1 MIGEFSY
8 WRLVMKNVSALTLT
22 TLLALAFG
30 APAFAQTPAPK
41 PPPTYEQVIVNTW
54 KNLHNKI
61 LAMAK
66 DTAFPDAKLGWK
78 PHPDSRS
85 VLEELRHVTIGLEM
99 TTAQAKGET
108 YDFMAKEKEFS
119 SRPQTRAA
127 VVAEMEAAIAA
138 SYAVLD
144 TPGNK
149 PRPQLIGWLDH
160 QGEHYGKLVTSYRV
174 NGIVPP
180 ISRPKS

>member
-1 MIGEFSY
+1 MEVS
-8 WRLVMKNVSALTLT
+8 VMKRFSALTMMMLAV
-22 TLLALAFG
+22 LALG
-30 APAFAQTPAPK
+30 TPALAQTTTPK

-66 DTAFPDAKLGWK
+66 DTEYPDAKLGWK

-99 TTAQAKGET
+99 TTAVAKGEKF
-108 YDFMAKEKEFS
+108 DFGAREKMDAGK
-119 SRPQTRAA
+119 PATRAS
-127 VVAEMEAAIAA
+127 VVQEMEAAIAA
-138 SYAVLD
+138 SFPVVEA
-144 TPGNK
+144 K
-149 PRPQLIGWLDH
+149 PIPQLIGWLDH

-180 ISRPKS
+180 ISRAKK

>member
-1 MIGEFSY
+1 MMRFAAFTTVMLAV
-8 WRLVMKNVSALTLT
+8 LV
-22 TLLALAFG
+22 G
-30 APAFAQTPAPK
+30 ATAASAQTPAPK

-61 LAMAK
+61 LTMAK
-66 DTAFPDAKLGWK
+66 DTQFPDEKLGWK

-99 TTAQAKGET
+99 TTAVAKGEKF
-108 YDFMAKEKEFS
+108 DFAAREKMDAS
-119 SRPQTRAA
+119 KPKTRAS

-138 SYAVLD
+138 SYPVVEQ
-144 TPGNK
+144 K
-149 PRPQLIGWLDH
+149 PMPQLIGWIDH
-160 QGEHYGKLVTSYRV
+160 QGEHYGKLVTAYRV

>member
-1 MIGEFSY
+1 MLAM
-8 WRLVMKNVSALTLT
+8 LVLVVLV
-22 TLLALAFG
+22 FG
-30 APAFAQTPAPK
+30 SVASAQTTTPK

-66 DTAFPDAKLGWK
+66 DTQFPDDKLGWK

-85 VLEELRHVTIGLEM
+85 ILEELRHVTIGLEM
-99 TTAQAKGET
+99 TTAVAKGEKF
-108 YDFMAKEKEFS
+108 DFMAREKMDAS
-119 SRPQTRAA
+119 KPKTRASM
-127 VVAEMEAAIAA
+127 VAEMEAAIAA
-138 SYAVLD
+138 SYPVVE
-144 TPGNK
+144 GGK
-149 PRPQLIGWLDH
+149 PLPQLIGWLDH
-160 QGEHYGKLVTSYRV
+160 QGEHYGKLVTAYRV

>member
-1 MIGEFSY
+1 
-8 WRLVMKNVSALTLT
+8 MKRMT
-22 TLLALAFG
+22 TLAALVLALFATS
-30 APAFAQTPAPK
+30 ASAQTAAPK

-66 DTAFPDAKLGWK
+66 DTVFPDAKLGWK

-99 TTAQAKGET
+99 TTARAKGQD

-119 SRPQTRAA
+119 TRPQTRAA

-144 TPGNK
+144 APGNK
-149 PRPQLIGWLDH
+149 PMPQLIGWLDH